1 MGDLR
6 VRHDSLREFVANV
19 FTALAVPEAGEI
31 ADHLVLAN
39 LRGVDSH
46 GVSRVGVYAERLEA
60 GLVAKETRLKVLH
73 ETPVSA
79 LLDGGNGSGI
89 VVAAR
94 AMEVAIRKAEES
106 GMGAVSVRR
115 SNHCGMLAYY
125 TRRAAARGLISLATT
140 SAPANM
146 APWGGAER
154 FFGTNPLSYG
164 VPTGEEY
171 DIVFDMASSN
181 VARGKIILAEKNGQ
195 RIPLGWAL
203 DPDGR
208 ETTDP
213 EDALKGLVQPLG
225 GPKGSG
231 IAFLVEVL
239 SSILSGAN
247 FGPHIPPLYDNP
259 DEEQN
264 VGHFFLALRPD
275 LFQPRHEFL
284 ERMDRLI
291 REIRAVRPVPGVEEV
306 LLPGEPELR
315 KEKERRENGI
325 PLSREVFEEFTA
337 LASRYEIPDSLAARQ
352 E

>member
-1 MGDLR
+1 MGDPR
-6 VRHDSLREFVANV
+6 VRHDSLREFVAGI
-19 FTALAVPEAGEI
+19 FTALGVPESEEI
-31 ADHLVLAN
+31 SDHLVLAN

-60 GLVAKETRLKVLH
+60 GLVARETPAEVLR

-94 AMEVAIRKAEES
+94 AMEIAMRKAGES
-106 GMGAVSVRR
+106 GVGAVSVRR

-154 FFGTNPLSYG
+154 FFGTNPFSYG
-164 VPTGEEY
+164 VPAGEED
-171 DIVFDMASSN
+171 DIVFDMASSH
-181 VARGKIILAEKNGQ
+181 VARGKIILAGKNGQ
-195 RIPLGWAL
+195 SIPLGWAL
-203 DPDGR
+203 DPNGR

-213 EDALKGLVQPLG
+213 EAALKGLVLPLG

-247 FGPHIPPLYDNP
+247 FGPHIPPLYENL
-259 DEEQN
+259 DEEQDI
-264 VGHFFLALRPD
+264 GHFFLALRPD

-284 ERMDRLI
+284 GRIDRLI
-291 REIRAVRPVPGVEEV
+291 RHVRAVRPAPGVEEV

-315 KEKERRENGI
+315 KEKERLEYGI
-325 PLSREVFEEFTA
+325 PLSREVIEELDA
-337 LASRYEIPDSLAARQ
+337 LAARYGIAARLTAP
-352 E
+352 

>member
-6 VRHDSLREFVANV
+6 VGHDSLRGFVDGV
-19 FTALAVPEAGEI
+19 FTALGVPESREI

-60 GLVAKETRLKVLH
+60 GLVARETRLRVLH

-79 LLDGGNGSGI
+79 LLDGGNGPGI

-94 AMEVAIRKAEES
+94 AMDIAARKAGES
-106 GMGAVSVRR
+106 GVGAVSVRR

-125 TRRAAARGLISLATT
+125 TRRAAAGGLISLATT

-164 VPTGEEY
+164 IPAGEED
-171 DIVFDMASSN
+171 DIVFDMASSH
-181 VARGKIILAEKNGQ
+181 VARGKIILAGKNGQ
-195 RIPLGWAL
+195 SIPLGWAL

-213 EDALKGLVQPLG
+213 GDALEGLVLPLG

-259 DEEQN
+259 DEEQD

-275 LFQPRHEFL
+275 LFQPRREFL
-284 ERMDRLI
+284 GRMDGLI
-291 REIRAVRPVPGVEEV
+291 REIRAIRPAPGVEEV

-315 KEKERRENGI
+315 KEEERRENGI
-325 PLSREVFEEFTA
+325 PLSHEVFEELTA
-337 LASRYEIPDSLAARQ
+337 LSSRYGILASLTV
-352 E
+352 